1 MIKHIVGY
9 TACRALGRSRPNG
22 LLVSRHRLGPESIS
36 QGVAMRVAP
45 GCRTAAGE
53 SVLHNTKGPLAR
65 APWLVRHQYVTVD
78 TKVDGCSSH
87 APGDRTWCEP
97 VAPGFTPFTRI
108 LSGPGVTVYWFY
120 YGHEHLF
127 YMYKTLPA
135 TIIEHRS
142 PEFRAGARR
151 SRPQSSVRFVLH
163 TLKGC

>member
-78 TKVDGCSSH
+78 TKVDERRYDVNSI
-87 APGDRTWCEP
+87 RT
-97 VAPGFTPFTRI
+97 A
-108 LSGPGVTVYWFY
+108 L
-120 YGHEHLF
+120 
-127 YMYKTLPA
+127 
-135 TIIEHRS
+135 TIIKLIES
-142 PEFRAGARR
+142 PLSALMLG
-151 SRPQSSVRFVLH
+151 
-163 TLKGC
+163 